1 MKRTK
6 AALALPVALSMSF
19 ALNPI
24 VASAQTLPEETSAQ
38 PSAEVEAETTAEVT
52 EPEETG
58 EESAESGDVV
68 DAVDAAQAVA
78 AVDGLEVRLE
88 VTNPRQDGQ
97 AWKVGDEIRY
107 SLVVD
112 NDTGVGRAFETTG
125 SNLDNW
131 QPCRWTNMAN
141 GGGELECNT
150 LSHVVTEEDLEA
162 GSFTPTLDARLFETP
177 GYTGENQDLDQI
189 VGEEA
194 IIAQAALDVDMD
206 AEESEDSY
214 GVGDTVEAT
223 LTIRN
228 ISDNDVISEVA
239 SEQDAADCQNLT
251 IAVGEEANCVI
262 THEVTQDDVEL
273 GYVELAAEVSAL
285 VDGEVVDIVSADARV
300 GLNTSWDEATAFEHP
315 DASISMDAK
324 MSAGQ
329 LIMGFDS
336 ENNIRIP
343 ALAVASN
350 GDLLASYDRRPL
362 AGGFNGGDSPNANS
376 IVQRRSSDNGVTWGP
391 ETVISQ
397 GKAGDDKIGFS
408 DPSYV
413 TDKNTGHIFNFHVQ
427 SFDSGVFHNNPAYTY
442 NEDGSIDENH
452 RNTMNLGMAV
462 SKDNGRTW
470 ENRVIT
476 DEVLR
481 GAGHD
486 MMSGFATSG
495 AGIQIEHDPHAGR
508 LVQQYAWRMKD
519 ESIRATSV
527 YSDDGGETWN
537 LGEYAP
543 ATSVDGEE
551 LRYDENT
558 IAELS
563 DGSLLMSSRSNN
575 GKRIFATSTNGGQ
588 TWENAYYE
596 PAFNAESNPGSGWN
610 PGNNNAELIR
620 AFPNA
625 EPGSAESKVLLYS
638 FTQGTDRTLGTIAAS
653 CDDGKTWPVKRIF
666 ETGPSGYTTMAV
678 QEDGSIG
685 LLYEST
691 SFNEVSYRNFSLAWL
706 DGKLCGLAENEQGG
720 DDNGD
725 DAQPI
730 SSGSSNSSTGGSI
743 VAALTAALAGGIVG
757 VIGTIMTFINNPRA
771 LMQFLR

>member
-1 MKRTK
+1 M
-6 AALALPVALSMSF
+6 PVALSSMSF

-24 VASAQTLPEETSAQ
+24 VASAQTLPEETTAQ
-38 PSAEVEAETTAEVT
+38 PSAEVEAAITAEVS
-52 EPEETG
+52 EPEETV
-58 EESAESGDVV
+58 EETPESVEVV
-68 DAVDAAQAVA
+68 DAVEAAAAVA
-78 AVDGLEVRLE
+78 AVEGLEVRLV

-97 AWKVGDEIRY
+97 AWKVGDEICH
-107 SLVVD
+107 SLVAA

-177 GYTGENQDLDQI
+177 GYTGENQVLEQI

-194 IIAQAALDVDMD
+194 IIAQAVLNLELD
-206 AEESEDSY
+206 AEESEESY

-228 ISDNDVISEVA
+228 ISDDDLIIKVA
-239 SEQDAADCQNLT
+239 SEQDAADCQNLN
-251 IAVGEEANCVI
+251 IAAGEEANCVI
-262 THEVTQDDVEL
+262 SHEVTQDDVEL
-273 GYVELAAEVSAL
+273 GHVELAAEVSAL
-285 VDGEVVDIVSADARV
+285 VDSEVVDVVSADARV

-350 GDLLASYDRRPL
+350 GDLLASYDRRPV

-397 GKAGDDKIGFS
+397 GKTGDDKIGFS

-427 SFDSGVFHNNPAYTY
+427 SFDSGVFHNNPAYTS
-442 NEDGSIDENH
+442 NEDGSIDESH

-481 GAGHD
+481 EAGHD

-495 AGIQIEHDPHAGR
+495 AGIQIEHLARTRD
-508 LVQQYAWRMKD
+508 AWC
-519 ESIRATSV
+519 S
-527 YSDDGGETWN
+527 
-537 LGEYAP
+537 
-543 ATSVDGEE
+543 
-551 LRYDENT
+551 NT
-558 IAELS
+558 HGA
-563 DGSLLMSSRSNN
+563 
-575 GKRIFATSTNGGQ
+575 
-588 TWENAYYE
+588 
-596 PAFNAESNPGSGWN
+596 
-610 PGNNNAELIR
+610 
-620 AFPNA
+620 
-625 EPGSAESKVLLYS
+625 
-638 FTQGTDRTLGTIAAS
+638 
-653 CDDGKTWPVKRIF
+653 
-666 ETGPSGYTTMAV
+666 
-678 QEDGSIG
+678 
-685 LLYEST
+685 
-691 SFNEVSYRNFSLAWL
+691 
-706 DGKLCGLAENEQGG
+706 
-720 DDNGD
+720 
-725 DAQPI
+725 
-730 SSGSSNSSTGGSI
+730 
-743 VAALTAALAGGIVG
+743 
-757 VIGTIMTFINNPRA
+757 
-771 LMQFLR
+771 